1 MSFSPNE
8 LVWYKQ
14 DGQTHSAGY
23 SIDSMLARS
32 NMKPITTLNQP
43 IQNGGSSSTGQ
54 FSDLFRFMGVP
65 AGLSTMLGEDIQNT
79 NVSVE
84 EGGLV
89 NDSLFD
95 KLMSLAGPSEAHS
108 STYQSQSGGKKK
120 NKRTRKASQNAN
132 RKSGDKKTNR
142 RTRRK

>member
-8 LVWYKQ
+8 LVWYNQ

-32 NMKPITTLNQP
+32 NMKPLTTLNEP
-43 IQNGGSSSTGQ
+43 IQHGGSSSTGQ

-65 AGLSTMLGEDIQNT
+65 AGLSTMLGEDIQNA
-79 NVSVE
+79 NMSVE
-84 EGGLV
+84 EGGIV
-89 NDSLFD
+89 SDSLFD
-95 KLMSLAGPSEAHS
+95 KLMSLAGPSETS
-108 STYQSQSGGKKK
+108 STASANQSGGKKK

-132 RKSGDKKTNR
+132 RKSGDKKTSR

>member
-14 DGQTHSAGY
+14 EGQTHSAGY

-32 NMKPITTLNQP
+32 NMKPLTTLNQP

-65 AGLSTMLGEDIQNT
+65 AGLSTMLGEDIHNT

-89 NDSLFD
+89 TDSLFD
-95 KLMSLAGPSEAHS
+95 KLLSLASPSETHS
-108 STYQSQSGGKKK
+108 STNQSQSGGKKK
-120 NKRTRKASQNAN
+120 NKRTKKASQNVN
-132 RKSGDKKTNR
+132 RRSSDKKTSR